1 MAKFFGRRMLVPRAA
16 VDIKYILRAVREI
29 VAALTELSERAQI
42 APRPK
47 STPDEIHSAGG
58 ELDVHV
64 HSLTRAYCSFEYNLL
79 HAILTKE
86 Y

>member
-1 MAKFFGRRMLVPRAA
+1 MAQFFGRRMLVPRAA

-29 VAALTELSERAQI
+29 VAALTELSERVQI

-47 STPDEIHSAGG
+47 STPDEIRSARG
-58 ELDVHV
+58 ELDV